1 MFPFAFE
8 THQDVEKN
16 LVVVMVVLL
25 FVLISF
31 LVLIVLPPHQKQ
43 ALLDLVRRWPIAG
56 IVASSGG
63 LLAVIGVV
71 AVILVWALQVH
82 LVYDRY
88 VVGWR
93 AEYDTKVILAGLSQ
107 PFSGKLDRRFLEVAE
122 KNRYRFMKDLFY
134 PYVHD
139 RGDSKDPKDPI
150 VVNQNKLARFYE
162 NVTKYWTTEL
172 IEIVL
177 YSMLLIAVIYLPVYR
192 RLHLSCR
199 NLALSIAALLVLLAM
214 NAWLARK
221 SLIDVREITD
231 EQIQDIHDRFNPDL
245 DQRLSKISAQFGLT
259 YR

>member
-16 LVVVMVVLL
+16 LVLVMVVLL
-25 FVLISF
+25 FVSFSF
-31 LVLIVLPPHQKQ
+31 LFLIVLPPHQRQ
-43 ALLDLVRRWPIAG
+43 VLLDFVRQRPIPG
-56 IVASSGG
+56 IASFGG
-63 LLAVIGVV
+63 LLAIMAVV

-93 AEYDTKVILAGLSQ
+93 AEYDTKVILVGLCQ
-107 PFSGKLDRRFLEVAE
+107 PVGGKLDRDFLAAAE
-122 KNRYRFMKDLFY
+122 KNRDTLMRELFY

-139 RGDSKDPKDPI
+139 RDSKDPEI
-150 VVNQNKLARFYE
+150 VVDQNKLARFYE
-162 NVTKYWTTEL
+162 EVTRYWTTEL

-177 YSMLLIAVIYLPVYR
+177 YSMVLIAVIYLPIYR

-199 NLALSIAALLVLLAM
+199 NLGLSIAVLLVLLGI

-221 SLIDVREITD
+221 SLIGVRGITD
-231 EQIQDIHDRFNPDL
+231 EQIQRIHDRYHEDL
-245 DQRLSKISAQFGLT
+245 HQRLSRMSARFGL
-259 YR
+259 RCR